1 MWRQSEKEKISSK
14 EKITSQEDIAAQ
26 EKKKEKDHQQY
37 A

>member
-14 EKITSQEDIAAQ
+14 EKITAQ